1 MAQWYRRDTHG
12 AGGKF
17 IRRPC
22 AHCNT
27 WGHNTST
34 TCPTPDAVERR
45 RVARARRRAVRK
57 LTQEAK

>member
-1 MAQWYRRDTHG
+1 MAQWYRRETHG

-17 IRRPC
+17 VRRPC
-22 AHCNT
+22 AHCNV
-27 WGHNTST
+27 WGHNTS